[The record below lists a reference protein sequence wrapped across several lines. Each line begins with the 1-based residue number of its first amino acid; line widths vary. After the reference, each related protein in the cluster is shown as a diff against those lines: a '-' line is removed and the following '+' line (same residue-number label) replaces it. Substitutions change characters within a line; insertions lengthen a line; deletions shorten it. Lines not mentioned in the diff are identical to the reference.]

1 MKKILWILGLI
12 VLSFILTMVLAD
24 LFSLYHFGDLPTF
37 TTLTYLLFSF
47 SFFTYLFLFLFYIV
61 CKRMKK
67 EKIGVKKI
75 ISFLL
80 FFVSMLFLLGFMVVL
95 NLDWLTYYSMGNS
108 SPFSTFVLVRSLEFL
123 LPGILLSIVGVLLLF
138 KSKEEN

>member
-47 SFFTYLFLFLFYIV
+47 SFFTYLFLFLFYIL
-61 CKRMKK
+61 C
-67 EKIGVKKI
+67 IYAF
-75 ISFLL
+75 SFRIY
-80 FFVSMLFLLGFMVVL
+80 GC
-95 NLDWLTYYSMGNS
+95 
-108 SPFSTFVLVRSLEFL
+108 
-123 LPGILLSIVGVLLLF
+123 F
-138 KSKEEN
+138 KS

>member
-1 MKKILWILGLI
+1 
-12 VLSFILTMVLAD
+12 
-24 LFSLYHFGDLPTF
+24 
-37 TTLTYLLFSF
+37 
-47 SFFTYLFLFLFYIV
+47 
-61 CKRMKK
+61 
-67 EKIGVKKI
+67 
-75 ISFLL
+75 
-80 FFVSMLFLLGFMVVL
+80 MLFLLGFMVVL

>member
-80 FFVSMLFLLGFMVVL
+80 FFVSMLFLLGFMIVL